1 MRKGLP
7 QKLGLLAIAPLLAA
21 GCFNNQIAANKVTTS
36 SRFDPAL
43 LGPAPSPSPSSTS
56 SPEPAPVIAQCRE
69 GSSLVLT
76 SNAILANLPGVLPGD
91 VATLLALAP
100 VVAGEVTV
108 VRTTSTSWT
117 ITCPSQFAHW
127 EDSLPDNRFQVSLA
141 YQFRAQGGTT
151 FSGNAAVEVS
161 RWTLA
166 PTWTA
171 AGPATYSVTSAGRI
185 LMVNGAQSFILP
197 NGVVP
202 GAGAQ
207 LGAPLFYAVAKAPD
221 NGALYAIGSAPQGSA
236 LYRVNVNTG
245 ELWTIALATLPAPTV
260 DGLTFVNAS
269 ELELTSQGRVFR
281 GQLPAAP
288 KTGRILESPVDP

>member
-1 MRKGLP
+1 MRWGLA
-7 QKLGLLAIAPLLAA
+7 KSLGLLAIGPLLAA
-21 GCFNNQIAANKVTTS
+21 GCFNTQIAANKVTTS

-43 LGPAPSPSPSSTS
+43 LGPAPSPSPST
-56 SPEPAPVIAQCRE
+56 SPEPMPVIAQCRE

-76 SNAILANLPGVLPGD
+76 SDAILARLPGVMPGD

-100 VVAGEVTV
+100 AVAGEAIV
-108 VRTTSTSWT
+108 VRSTSTSWT

-127 EDSLPDNRFQVSLA
+127 EDVLPGNRFQVSLS

-151 FSGNAAVEVS
+151 FSGNAAIDVS

-166 PTWTA
+166 PSWTA

-197 NGVVP
+197 NGVIP

-221 NGALYAIGSAPQGSA
+221 NVALYAIGSAPQGSA

-260 DGLTFVNAS
+260 DGLIFVNGS
-269 ELELTSQGRVFR
+269 ELELSSQGRVFR
-281 GQLPAAP
+281 GALPAAP
-288 KTGRILESPVDP
+288 KAGRILETPVDP